1 MYELHVEETFS
12 AAHSLRGYR
21 GKCEALH
28 GHNWR
33 VRLTVR
39 GARLGK
45 LGMLMDFGDLKS
57 ALGRVLE
64 RLDHKHLN
72 ADCAEFG
79 PSGANPTTENVA
91 RVIADAVAG
100 ELPDGVSVSGVR
112 VWESDTAS
120 AEWFPEK
127 A

>member
-33 VRLTVR
+33 VEVSVR
-39 GARLGK
+39 SARLDK
-45 LGMLMDFGDLKS
+45 LGMVMDFADLKA
-57 ALGRVLE
+57 ALRKL
-64 RLDHKHLN
+64 LDDFDHKHLN
-72 ADCAEFG
+72 DDVPAFG
-79 PSGANPTTENVA
+79 EGGVNPTTENIA
-91 RVIADAVAG
+91 TVIADGMAG
-100 ELPDGVSVSGVR
+100 QMPESASVSSVR
-112 VWESDTAS
+112 VWESDRSS
-120 AEWFPEK
+120 AEWTPEK